1 MLRTLATDLTGA
13 GTSAECWRFR
23 MGVGQRLRASC
34 CRRRSW
40 SSFEFVLQDAREEF
54 TFSDQG
60 LLTVRGDSAATT
72 RRVIERF
79 NYKSH
84 ILAHMRFETAG
95 HVDHDCELQFVVGD
109 RKVSIDV
116 ARTDEQ

>member
-13 GTSAECWRFR
+13 GDVCRVLA
-23 MGVGQRLRASC
+23 ASDA
-34 CRRRSW
+34 SGTAAA
-40 SSFEFVLQDAREEF
+40 SKLLPEEELEFVLQDVREEF
-54 TFSDQG
+54 TFSDQA
-60 LLTVRGDSAATT
+60 LLMVRGDSAATT